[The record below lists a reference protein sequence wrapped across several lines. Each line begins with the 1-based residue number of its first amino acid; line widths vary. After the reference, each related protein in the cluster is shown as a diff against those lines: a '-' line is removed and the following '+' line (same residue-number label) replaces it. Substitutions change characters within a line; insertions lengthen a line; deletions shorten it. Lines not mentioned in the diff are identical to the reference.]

1 MKSRDNVRQVYPI
14 ILTDRTVAGN
24 ELQREWA
31 LTDTLCAIDRK
42 IGYRDISRPV
52 IVVVS
57 KQQHLYAVESAGL
70 ALASFANVDA
80 KDMDGSMGEHR
91 ALQARKAQSR
101 ISEAITTVGLE
112 RERKNIDYAL
122 YLKLTALLDKAGA
135 TPEPFSKRWEI
146 ALPLYAGIAAVGVPN
161 CYTQI
166 FGSDERSPETVRQ
179 DKARGRKFIQSLLAR
194 IDLDCA
200 DAPHSK
206 IGVEI
211 ADKYLNALL
220 PVMAPH
226 FYETKKFELNQ
237 VCSVTRRGGAVT
249 KMREKSLHG
258 TTKRSFDS
266 ASLAQVFTRFPDG
279 ARS

>member
-1 MKSRDNVRQVYPI
+1 MDNKIQV
-14 ILTDRTVAGN
+14 
-24 ELQREWA
+24 EWA
-31 LTDTLCAIDRK
+31 LSDTLCAIDRK

-57 KQQHLYAVESAGL
+57 KQQHLYAVESAGN
-70 ALASFANVDA
+70 ALAAIANADA

-91 ALQARKAQSR
+91 AVQARNAQCR
-101 ISEAITTVGLE
+101 VYEAISVVKLE
-112 RERKNIDYAL
+112 YERNNIDFDL
-122 YLKLTALLDKAGA
+122 YLKLTAALDKAGSP
-135 TPEPFSKRWEI
+135 PEPFSKRWEI

-166 FGSDERSPETVRQ
+166 FGPDDRSPDTVRQ
-179 DKARGRKFIQSLLAR
+179 DQARGRKFMQNLLTR
-194 IDLDCA
+194 GDLDCA
-200 DAPHSK
+200 DAPLPK

-211 ADKYLNALL
+211 AEKYLSALL

-226 FYETKKFELNQ
+226 FYESKKIELNE

-266 ASLAQVFTRFPDG
+266 TPLSALPAGFFDG

>member
-1 MKSRDNVRQVYPI
+1 VKSRDNVRQVYPI

-24 ELQREWA
+24 EVQREWA
-31 LTDTLCAIDRK
+31 LTDTLHAIYRPV
-42 IGYRDISRPV
+42 GYRGIVRPV
-52 IVVVS
+52 YVVVS
-57 KQQHLYAVESAGL
+57 KLEHLWAVESTAI
-70 ALASFANVDA
+70 ARATIANVDA
-80 KDMDGSMGEHR
+80 KDMDGSIGEHR
-91 ALQARKAQSR
+91 AVQARKAKCR
-101 ISEAITTVGLE
+101 IYEAISEVDLE
-112 RERKNIDYAL
+112 HERKNIDFDL
-122 YLKLTALLDKAGA
+122 SLRLTTLLEKAGA
-135 TPEPFSKRWEI
+135 TPEPFTKRWEI

-166 FGSDERSPETVRQ
+166 FGSDDRSPDSIRQ
-179 DKARGRKFIQSLLAR
+179 DQARGRKFIQNLLAR
-194 IDLDCA
+194 VDLDCA

-226 FYETKKFELNQ
+226 FYETKKIELNE

-266 ASLAQVFTRFPDG
+266 TPLAQVFARFPDG

>member
-1 MKSRDNVRQVYPI
+1 MSFRDNVRQVYPI
-14 ILTDRTVAGN
+14 ILTDRAIASN
-24 ELQREWA
+24 EVQGEWA

-70 ALASFANVDA
+70 GLASFANVDA

-101 ISEAITTVGLE
+101 ISEAIITVGLE
-112 RERKNIDYAL
+112 CERKNIDYAL

-166 FGSDERSPETVRQ
+166 FGSDDRSPDSVRQ
-179 DKARGRKFIQSLLAR
+179 DQARGRKFIQNLLMSA
-194 IDLDCA
+194 DLECA
-200 DAPHSK
+200 DAPQSK

-211 ADKYLNALL
+211 AEKYLSALI

-226 FYETKKFELNQ
+226 FYETKKIELSE

-266 ASLAQVFTRFPDG
+266 TPLAQVFARFPDG